1 MRLLRVRRIAGTA
14 ALLAAG
20 VLALAGCDDDSG
32 TGAAH
37 PAPATAAAAATSAA
51 PEPSGEPATEP
62 ASPRPA
68 ASATPAPAATL
79 RDYTGSGVGTAVAA
93 ARASGLRYA
102 VHLQGTG
109 RSASSWGAAEKVCEQ
124 RADGGAVT
132 FTVAR
137 DGRDCAG
144 ELLHTPAP
152 AKTASGGGSGGTSGG
167 GTTGGSG
174 GGNSGGGSKA
184 CALTS
189 PAGNCYA
196 DGQFCA
202 ARHHGMSTYG
212 KGGEYLTCAQD
223 GAGRWRWSDGVA
235 G

>member
-1 MRLLRVRRIAGTA
+1 MQLLRVRRIAGTA

-32 TGAAH
+32 TPAAH
-37 PAPATAAAAATSAA
+37 PAPATASAAATSAA

-62 ASPRPA
+62 ASTRPA
-68 ASATPAPAATL
+68 ASATATPAATL

-93 ARASGLRYA
+93 ARAGGLRYA

-124 RADGGAVT
+124 RAAGGAVT

-144 ELLHTPAP
+144 RPLHTPAP
-152 AKTASGGGSGGTSGG
+152 AKTASGDGSGGTSGGSG

-174 GGNSGGGSKA
+174 GGNSGSKA

-202 ARHHGMSTYG
+202 DRHHGMSTYG